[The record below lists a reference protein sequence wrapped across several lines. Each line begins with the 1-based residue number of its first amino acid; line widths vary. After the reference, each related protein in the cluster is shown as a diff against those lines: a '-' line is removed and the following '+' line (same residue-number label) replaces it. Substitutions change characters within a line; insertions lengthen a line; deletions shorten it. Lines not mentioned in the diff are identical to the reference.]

1 MDRKTNV
8 GKRQFW
14 KKKKG
19 WEIKEMIS
27 WDMILRLKLAN
38 GKKENKGIIVIDNN
52 LEFGGSNI
60 K

>member
-1 MDRKTNV
+1 M
-8 GKRQFW
+8 

-38 GKKENKGIIVIDNN
+38 GNKENKGIIVIDNN